1 MNLPQSKLLPIFEDD
16 KYLDWPASTIQKNT
30 DNILTSIIGDEM
42 VMMNINGGN
51 YIGLNKEARV
61 IWEQK
66 DQPILVKK
74 LVKKLK
80 TRFEVP

>member
-1 MNLPQSKLLPIFEDD
+1 
-16 KYLDWPASTIQKNT
+16 
-30 DNILTSIIGDEM
+30 LTSIIGDEM

-51 YIGLNKEARV
+51 YIGLNKETRV

-74 LVKKLK
+74 LVKKLT
-80 TRFEVP
+80 TRFDVPYNTYIIDAIKFLQDMHLQHIVIIC